1 MDGAQDPPQML
12 AFDADVDCAGQWP
25 CREQFAEAL
34 SVAIESGD
42 ATLNHERA
50 MVLDESPGHG
60 NIVASTFRTYGS
72 GASVRL
78 TVIDRF
84 RGGPSA
90 VTSVVFAK
98 LPAKKKLIVAHS
110 IGDFIASAETMKEKE
125 AVVAQSAGNV
135 GLNDPSYYYNSS
147 GFFPDDVVQGSI
159 RAEKILELGLMAVV
173 GGIAKVSE
181 VPAAADPG
189 IAYCAT
195 GKPHITLDGVDYCSI
210 YNRCGW
216 TANYCLVAPAFNV
229 LYDAETGAREHGTS
243 LAAPQ
248 AAAALQMLATM
259 WPKLSQVDLVALL
272 LELADDIGETGIDP
286 VYGHGRLSFRRL
298 YRPGGLPLMTDD
310 GLFLRFSCDAIDP
323 SCKKEP
329 M

>member
-1 MDGAQDPPQML
+1 
-12 AFDADVDCAGQWP
+12 
-25 CREQFAEAL
+25 
-34 SVAIESGD
+34 
-42 ATLNHERA
+42 
-50 MVLDESPGHG
+50 
-60 NIVASTFRTYGS
+60 
-72 GASVRL
+72 
-78 TVIDRF
+78 
-84 RGGPSA
+84 
-90 VTSVVFAK
+90 
-98 LPAKKKLIVAHS
+98 
-110 IGDFIASAETMKEKE
+110 MKEKE
-125 AVVAQSAGNV
+125 AIVAQAAGNV

-147 GFFPDDVVQGSI
+147 GFFLDDVIQGSI
-159 RAEKILELGLMAVV
+159 RAEKILELGLMAIV

-181 VPAAADPG
+181 VPAASDPG
-189 IAYCAT
+189 LPYCAT
-195 GKPHITLDGVDYCSI
+195 GKPHITLEGVDYCSV

-216 TANYCLVAPAFNV
+216 TANYCLVAPAENV
-229 LYDAETGAREHGTS
+229 IYDAETGARDGGTS

-298 YRPGGLPLMTDD
+298 YEPGGLPLMTDD
-310 GLFLRFSCDAIDP
+310 GLFRFSCDAIDP